1 MVEVI
6 SRPLNSKWKFLTKQK
21 WANAAGTWKQ
31 NGYQTEYIISAT
43 EDLGISDIRY
53 ANINIINQ
61 EVLHIA
67 NTYWDNIKYLM
78 RVLECFEI
86 TEGFSKHY
94 RHDCLENIKTEDM
107 LSAVHKYKTIMES
120 ISIKDSLAK
129 HKISRLKDSISI
141 SDIVKLLPLL
151 HIYNSLSVQD
161 RHSITQSLALKEVLV
176 IGQYNIDTK
185 TLSKLFDEAITVLD
199 THCNSLSKIGQEQL
213 NVLIERIRN
222 SNSVIG
228 DIVIS
233 TNDIADDVP
242 AGYEEWQ
249 PFVSGDYTYKDALI
263 KCVLSTT
270 TLDYNALLTNYTVYV
285 DLPDL
290 QDHDVT
296 SIPAEKTFVPF
307 SLDFYQVPDVTITM
321 TGSTQVVIPHI
332 VEVTLEGFYVELR
345 NMDNELVAGK
355 ISWQALGC

>member
-1 MVEVI
+1 MVEVT

-21 WANAAGTWKQ
+21 WVNAAGTWKQ

-43 EDLGISDIRY
+43 EELGISDIRHV
-53 ANINIINQ
+53 NINIINQ
-61 EVLHIA
+61 EALHIA
-67 NTYWDNIKYLM
+67 STYWDNIKYLM
-78 RVLECFEI
+78 RVLERFEI
-86 TEGFSKHY
+86 TEGLSKHY
-94 RHDCLENIKTEDM
+94 KHDYLGNIKIENI
-107 LSAVHKYKTIMES
+107 LSAVHKCKTIMEN
-120 ISIKDSLAK
+120 ISIKSSFTK
-129 HKISRLKDSISI
+129 HKISQLKDSISI

-151 HIYNSLSVQD
+151 HIYNSLSIQG
-161 RHSITQSLALKEVLV
+161 RHSITQSLVLKDILGITER
-176 IGQYNIDTK
+176 YADTK
-185 TLSKLFDEAITVLD
+185 TLSRLFDEAIAVLD
-199 THCNSLSKIGQEQL
+199 THCDSLSKIEQEQL

-233 TNDIADDVP
+233 ANDIADDVP
-242 AGYEEWQ
+242 AGYEAWR

-263 KCVLSTT
+263 KCVLSVT